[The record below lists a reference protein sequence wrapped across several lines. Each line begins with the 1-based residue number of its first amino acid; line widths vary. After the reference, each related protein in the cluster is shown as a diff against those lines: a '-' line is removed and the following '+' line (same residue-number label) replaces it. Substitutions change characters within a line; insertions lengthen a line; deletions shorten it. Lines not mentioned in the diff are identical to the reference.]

1 MNTLIIL
8 LALTAPPTQTQKGT
22 IYNYGNSSRGLGK
35 GFNYYRNGN
44 VTRQETTTPQ
54 SRQSIYGQNNIYS
67 NGVRRQI
74 RGSHIYDYG
83 TYNRMGISRPYGG
96 GTRTYWS
103 NGQVDTQRGIQF
115 EHKNFNGNFPIYNP
129 NANRYNRR

>member
-1 MNTLIIL
+1 MNILILIF
-8 LALTAPPTQTQKGT
+8 ALTAPPAQTQKGT

-44 VTRQETTTPQ
+44 VTRQETSTPQ
-54 SRQSIYGQNNIYS
+54 GKQTITGQGGIYS
-67 NGVRRQI
+67 NGVRRQTS
-74 RGSHIYDYG
+74 GNHTYDYG

-96 GTRTYWS
+96 GTRTHWS

-115 EHKNFNGNFPIYNP
+115 EHRNFNQNFPIYNP
-129 NANRYNRR
+129 RYPR